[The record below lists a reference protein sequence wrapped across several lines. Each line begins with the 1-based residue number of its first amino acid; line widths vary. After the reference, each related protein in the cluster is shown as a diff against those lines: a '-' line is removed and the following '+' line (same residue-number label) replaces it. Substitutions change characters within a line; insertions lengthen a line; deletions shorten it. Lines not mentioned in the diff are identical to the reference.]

1 MIGGRMSMTISAENN
16 VAQNVYNNE
25 LLDELY

>member
-1 MIGGRMSMTISAENN
+1 MIGGRMSMTISVESN